1 MPPHICD
8 FKTSG
13 RLLATVNTTCP
24 AGSTEFRGAGINL
37 FDLFWCG
44 STGMGVSAA
53 CTFNESASM
62 LASYKR
68 TGLRFFRFFATDW
81 GPNAAFAIQHPH
93 QNWAELDRVWDAID
107 ASGLY
112 AIPSIRA
119 GEWHEVA
126 NAIHPGLHEGP
137 NDLVRNATSISRTLA
152 LQYFSDFASRYKA
165 RKSLLLWELGNEL
178 NLELNL
184 PPPHC
189 DAVEQCFGTADMVA
203 YTKDLVRALRAVDPS
218 RPISSGFS
226 TPRPSSWH
234 MEHCPLSGACAADPS
249 SKGFWATDTE
259 AQFQAS
265 LAAQQAAVDVW
276 SIHLYGGVQQRPP
289 DKARCYFDEER
300 CADGTE
306 VLAVAEAAAAA
317 NGALLY
323 VGEYGGQ
330 GPNFTGPLLADQA
343 WPRAVLDAQ
352 VRSATAPGRG
362 AWALSTLWAWECYT
376 HRADMVCLWPNSTR
390 PRENASDAMIEY
402 VQRADARMR
411 A

>member
-44 STGMGVSAA
+44 
-53 CTFNESASM
+53 
-62 LASYKR
+62 
-68 TGLRFFRFFATDW
+68 
-81 GPNAAFAIQHPH
+81 
-93 QNWAELDRVWDAID
+93 
-107 ASGLY
+107 
-112 AIPSIRA
+112 
-119 GEWHEVA
+119 
-126 NAIHPGLHEGP
+126 
-137 NDLVRNATSISRTLA
+137 
-152 LQYFSDFASRYKA
+152 
-165 RKSLLLWELGNEL
+165 
-178 NLELNL
+178 
-184 PPPHC
+184 
-189 DAVEQCFGTADMVA
+189 
-203 YTKDLVRALRAVDPS
+203 
-218 RPISSGFS
+218 
-226 TPRPSSWH
+226 
-234 MEHCPLSGACAADPS
+234 
-249 SKGFWATDTE
+249 
-259 AQFQAS
+259 
-265 LAAQQAAVDVW
+265 
-276 SIHLYGGVQQRPP
+276 
-289 DKARCYFDEER
+289 
-300 CADGTE
+300 
-306 VLAVAEAAAAA
+306 
-317 NGALLY
+317 ALLY

-330 GPNFTGPLLADQA
+330 GPNFTGPLLTDQA